1 MKKRA
6 LALLLALCI
15 AAIHTTGAYAAA
27 ADGANS
33 PIVAEEE
40 AVDAEDAPETS
51 DADEIA
57 QEPVNELDG
66 IVEEGSEIVNADLS
80 SEQDT
85 ETEQAVSD
93 EPSYGTDD
101 EYSDEASDENTVTDD
116 SVENESGEIYE
127 TEAIGEMIEEVQ
139 EESNDP
145 SAEIANEDA
154 FTEDVTAILEDV
166 EAMEVA
172 KSAMDQVIESTIENY
187 DQNQAQA
194 AVPVNKEENIGKL
207 ITYVMKNG
215 SYSDGIYRYKTATSS
230 TTAGSARFSYN
241 SQIIV
246 NLSKGFVR
254 FGFDIFNTSNITLKT
269 ISYQMDYDTAKKEF
283 TSIGAF
289 CETTSYPFFTSY
301 ADIDEGTF
309 MSEQALNFRYVAGM
323 GFEGYEDTVKQ
334 VSNYYKD
341 LAFLSWEKFLTEKPG
356 LCLYSLGFKKYIFFE
371 RVKYYMSSTSFTHT
385 GNEIVPPVSV
395 SYFDFELEED
405 FHYALDYKD
414 NKDVGIATVT
424 VNAINGFS
432 GSKELLFSILPAAS
446 KKVTIYN
453 VAQGI
458 KVTWLPVEGATRYY
472 VYRDGEHIKTTSV
485 LEITDGD
492 VKYRSGEK
500 FTYWVIATAKSVG
513 DSIFARTGTY
523 YRLMPVG
530 IKKVTNSGAGKMTVT
545 YDKSSGSSGYVVRY
559 GLKSDMSDAK
569 VITVKG
575 EDTLSRTFSNLTKGK
590 TYYVQVRTYKID
602 NGIRYYSGYCTTKT
616 VKIVK

>member
-1 MKKRA
+1 MWPDKETNIDYLNFGYMVDMVADIATNRDLSPSTIGLYGDWGSGKSSLMKFA
-6 LALLLALCI
+6 LKKIEENNPKNRKEKDTTKSLCI
-15 AAIHTTGAYAAA
+15 
-27 ADGANS
+27 
-33 PIVAEEE
+33 E
-40 AVDAEDAPETS
+40 
-51 DADEIA
+51 
-57 QEPVNELDG
+57 
-66 IVEEGSEIVNADLS
+66 
-80 SEQDT
+80 
-85 ETEQAVSD
+85 
-93 EPSYGTDD
+93 
-101 EYSDEASDENTVTDD
+101 
-116 SVENESGEIYE
+116 
-127 TEAIGEMIEEVQ
+127 
-139 EESNDP
+139 
-145 SAEIANEDA
+145 
-154 FTEDVTAILEDV
+154 F
-166 EAMEVA
+166 
-172 KSAMDQVIESTIENY
+172 
-187 DQNQAQA
+187 
-194 AVPVNKEENIGKL
+194 
-207 ITYVMKNG
+207 NG
-215 SYSDGIYRYKTATSS
+215 W
-230 TTAGSARFSYN
+230 
-241 SQIIV
+241 
-246 NLSKGFVR
+246 L
-254 FGFDIFNTSNITLKT
+254 
-269 ISYQMDYDTAKKEF
+269 
-283 TSIGAF
+283 
-289 CETTSYPFFTSY
+289 
-301 ADIDEGTF
+301 
-309 MSEQALNFRYVAGM
+309 
-323 GFEGYEDTVKQ
+323 FEGYEDTVKQ

-616 VKIVK
+616 VKIMK